1 MVFYYKAS
9 CKALKTKLKWRLE
22 VMFTALK
29 IAWRFLINSKIQTF
43 VIVLGIAI
51 GISVQIFVG
60 LLSTGLETSLL
71 DKVVGNST
79 HITIYPKNNIIEN
92 YQAKEDK
99 IKKLDSKIISVAP
112 IVEYNASLN
121 IRDMTQPIQ
130 IRGFVSKDFE
140 SLYNIKDK
148 IYSGKAVENP
158 NEVLIGKELSEK
170 LGLKLKD
177 NINIVT
183 ADNKKVVL
191 KVVGFYDLD
200 TIKVNKI
207 LVITD
212 LKTAQK
218 LAGFGDAATSMEL
231 STNDPYNADIIA
243 GKLEKGLNDKN
254 LKIENWKDQNK
265 LLVSAIMG
273 EKVCSLIIQVS
284 VMIAAVL
291 SIISIMS
298 ISVVQKYKQIGI
310 LKAMGIKDGSAAFIF
325 LIQAFILGI
334 LGTSLGVGLTYLYVK
349 GFNRYIVSPVD
360 EAPIVNIII
369 NYSFIIKLCII
380 DIIASTCAAFFPAI
394 KSYKLTP
401 VEVIKNG

>member
-1 MVFYYKAS
+1 
-9 CKALKTKLKWRLE
+9 
-22 VMFTALK
+22 MFTALK

>member
-1 MVFYYKAS
+1 
-9 CKALKTKLKWRLE
+9 
-22 VMFTALK
+22 MFTALK

-60 LLSTGLETSLL
+60 ILSTGLETSLL

-79 HITIYPKNNIIEN
+79 HITIYPTNNIIEN
-92 YQAKEDK
+92 YHEKEVK
-99 IKKLDSKIISVAP
+99 IKKLDSKIISVSP
-112 IVEYNASLN
+112 VVEYSANLN
-121 IRDMTQPIQ
+121 IRNMTEPIQ
-130 IRGFVSKDFE
+130 IRGFVSKDLE
-140 SLYNIKDK
+140 SLYNMNDK
-148 IYSGKAVENP
+148 IYKGKAVKNH
-158 NEVLIGKELSEK
+158 NEVLVGKELSEK
-170 LGLKLKD
+170 LGLKIKD

-183 ADNKKVVL
+183 ADNRKMVL

-212 LKTAQK
+212 LKTAQN

-231 STNDPYNADIIA
+231 STSDPYNADIIA
-243 GKLEKGLNDKN
+243 SKLKKGLNDKT

-265 LLVSAIMG
+265 LLVSAITG

-325 LIQAFILGI
+325 LIQAFILGV
-334 LGTSLGVGLTYLYVK
+334 LGTILGVGLTYLYVK

-360 EAPIVNIII
+360 GAPIIKIIV

-380 DIIASTCAAFFPAI
+380 DIIAATSAAFFPAI
-394 KSYKLTP
+394 KSFKLTP

>member
-1 MVFYYKAS
+1 
-9 CKALKTKLKWRLE
+9 
-22 VMFTALK
+22 MFTALK
-29 IAWRFLINSKIQTF
+29 IAWRFLINSKIQTL
-43 VIVLGIAI
+43 VIILGIAI

-60 LLSTGLETSLL
+60 LLSMGLETTLL

-92 YQAKEDK
+92 YHEKEEK
-99 IKKLDSKIISVAP
+99 IRKLDSKITSVAP
-112 IVEYNASLN
+112 VVEYGASIKL
-121 IRDMTQPIQ
+121 RDMVEAIQ
-130 IRGFVSKDFE
+130 IRGFISKDLD
-140 SLYNIKDK
+140 SLYNIKNK
-148 IYSGKAVENP
+148 IYKGRTLQNP
-158 NEVLIGKELSEK
+158 REAILGKELSEK
-170 LGLKLKD
+170 LGLKIND
-177 NINIVT
+177 NIDIVT
-183 ADNKKVVL
+183 PDGRNMVI

-212 LKTAQK
+212 LKTAQD
-218 LAGFGDAATSMEL
+218 LAAVGDAASSMQL
-231 STNDPYNADIIA
+231 STSDPYNADSIA
-243 GKLEKGLNDKN
+243 TKIESGLKDKN

-273 EKVCSLIIQVS
+273 EKVCSIVIQLC

-291 SIISIMS
+291 SIISIMG

-310 LKAMGIKDGSAAFIF
+310 LKAMGIKDGSAGAIF

-334 LGTSLGVGLTYLYVK
+334 VGTCLGVFLTYIYIR
-349 GFNRYIVSPVD
+349 GFNRYIVSSD
-360 EAPIVNIII
+360 GTPIVKIII

-380 DIIASTCAAFFPAI
+380 DVIASTLAAFFPAI
-394 KSYKLTP
+394 KSFKLTP

>member
-1 MVFYYKAS
+1 
-9 CKALKTKLKWRLE
+9 
-22 VMFTALK
+22 MFTALK
-29 IAWRFLINSKIQTF
+29 IAWRFLINSKLQTF
-43 VIVLGIAI
+43 IIILGIAI

-60 LLSTGLETSLL
+60 LLSAGLETSLL

-92 YQAKEDK
+92 YHQKDDK
-99 IKKLDSKIISVAP
+99 IKKIDSTITSLAP
-112 IVEYNASLN
+112 VVEFNASLN
-121 IRDMTQPIQ
+121 IRDMTEPIQ
-130 IRGFVSKDFE
+130 IRGFVSKDLE
-140 SLYNIKDK
+140 SLYNINDK
-148 IYSGKAVENP
+148 IYKGRAVENP
-158 NEVLIGKELSEK
+158 NEVLVGKELSEK

-177 NINIVT
+177 NINVVT
-183 ADNKKVVL
+183 ADNRKMVL

-200 TIKVNKI
+200 TMKVNKI
-207 LVITD
+207 LVMTD
-212 LKTAQK
+212 LKTAQNV
-218 LAGFGDAATSMEL
+218 AGFGDAATSMEL
-231 STNDPYNADIIA
+231 STSDPYNADIIA
-243 GKLEKGLNDKN
+243 SKIKKGLNDKN

-273 EKVCSLIIQVS
+273 EKVCSLIIQIS

-310 LKAMGIKDGSAAFIF
+310 LKAMGIKDGSAALIF
-325 LIQAFILGI
+325 LIQAFMLGI
-334 LGTSLGVGLTYLYVK
+334 VGTIVGVGLTYLYVR

-360 EAPIVNIII
+360 GKPIVNIII
-369 NYSFIIKLCII
+369 NYNFIIKLCII
-380 DIIASTCAAFFPAI
+380 DIIASTSAAFFPAI

>member
-1 MVFYYKAS
+1 
-9 CKALKTKLKWRLE
+9 
-22 VMFTALK
+22 MFTALK
-29 IAWRFLINSKIQTF
+29 IAWRFLINSKLQTF
-43 VIVLGIAI
+43 IIILGIAI

-60 LLSTGLETSLL
+60 LLSMGLETSLV

-92 YQAKEDK
+92 YQVKENK
-99 IKKLDSKIISVAP
+99 IKKMDGKIISVSP
-112 IVEYNASLN
+112 VVEYNASANL
-121 IRDMTQPIQ
+121 RDITQPVQ
-130 IRGFVSKDFE
+130 IRGFVSKDLE
-140 SLYNIKDK
+140 ALYNIKDK
-148 IYSGKAVENP
+148 IYSGKAVKNP
-158 NEVLIGKELSEK
+158 NEVLVGKELSEK
-170 LGLKLKD
+170 LGLKIKD

-183 ADNKKVVL
+183 PDNRKMVL
-191 KVVGFYDLD
+191 KVVGFYDLG

-212 LKTAQK
+212 LKTAQN

-231 STNDPYNADIIA
+231 STSDPYNADIIA
-243 GKLEKGLNDKN
+243 SNIIKGLNDKN

-273 EKVCSLIIQVS
+273 EKVCSLIIQIS

-310 LKAMGIKDGSAAFIF
+310 LKAMGIKDGTTAFIF
-325 LIQAFILGI
+325 LIQTFILGI

-349 GFNRYIVSPVD
+349 GFNRYIISPND
-360 EAPIVNIII
+360 GTPIVNIII
-369 NYSFIIKLCII
+369 NYNFIIKLCII
-380 DIIASTCAAFFPAI
+380 DIIASTSAAFFPAI

>member
-1 MVFYYKAS
+1 
-9 CKALKTKLKWRLE
+9 
-22 VMFTALK
+22 MFIALK
-29 IAWRFLINSKIQTF
+29 IALRFLKDSKIQTF
-43 VIVLGIAI
+43 VIILGIAI

-92 YQAKEDK
+92 YKVKEDK

-112 IVEYNASLN
+112 IVEYNASASLQD
-121 IRDMTQPIQ
+121 ITQPIQ
-130 IRGFVSKDFE
+130 IRGFVSKDLQ

-148 IYSGKAVENP
+148 IYKGKAVENP
-158 NEVLIGKELSEK
+158 NEALIGKELSEK
-170 LGLKLKD
+170 LCLKIKD

-183 ADNKKVVL
+183 VDNRKMVL
-191 KVVGFYDLD
+191 KVVGFFDLD

-212 LKTAQK
+212 FKTAQK
-218 LAGFGDAATSMEL
+218 LAGFGDSATSMEL
-231 STNDPYNADIIA
+231 STSDPYNADIIA
-243 GKLEKGLNDKN
+243 SKLKNGLNDEN

-265 LLVSAIMG
+265 LLVSAITG
-273 EKVCSLIIQVS
+273 EKVCSVIIQIC

-310 LKAMGIKDGSAAFIF
+310 LKAMGIKDGSAAIIF
-325 LIQAFILGI
+325 LIQAFILG
-334 LGTSLGVGLTYLYVK
+334 LVGTSCGVALVYLYVK
-349 GFNRYIVSPVD
+349 GFNRYIVSSVD
-360 EAPIVNIII
+360 GTPIVNIVI
-369 NYSFIIKLCII
+369 NYIFIIKLCII
-380 DIIASTCAAFFPAI
+380 DILASTCAAFFPAI
-394 KSYKLTP
+394 KSFRLTP

>member
-1 MVFYYKAS
+1 
-9 CKALKTKLKWRLE
+9 
-22 VMFTALK
+22 MFTSLK
-29 IAWRFLINSKIQTF
+29 IAWRFLIKSKIQTL

-60 LLSTGLETSLL
+60 LLSMGLETSLL

-79 HITIYPKNNIIEN
+79 HITIYPKDNKIVN
-92 YQAKEDK
+92 YHKTKEK
-99 IKKLDSKIISVAP
+99 IKKLDNKIKSVAP
-112 IVEYNASLN
+112 VVEYNASIN
-121 IRDMTQPIQ
+121 FNHMTEPIQ
-130 IRGFVSKDFE
+130 IRGFISKDLDL
-140 SLYNIKDK
+140 LYNIKDK
-148 IYSGKAVENP
+148 IYKGRGIQNSGEILV
-158 NEVLIGKELSEK
+158 GKELSEK

-183 ADNKKVVL
+183 PDRRKLEL
-191 KVVGFYDLD
+191 KVVGFYDFN
-200 TIKVNKI
+200 TMKVNKT

-212 LKTAQK
+212 LKAAQD

-231 STNDPYNADIIA
+231 STSDPYNADTIA
-243 GKLEKGLNDKN
+243 TKIEKGLKDKD

-265 LLVSAIMG
+265 LLVSALMG
-273 EKVCSLIIQVS
+273 EKVCSLIIQLS

-325 LIQAFILGI
+325 LTQAFILGVV
-334 LGTSLGVGLTYLYVK
+334 GTCLGVILTYLYIK
-349 GFNRYIVSPVD
+349 GFNRYTSSSDGTPLVT
-360 EAPIVNIII
+360 III
-369 NYSFIIKLCII
+369 NYSFIIKLSII
-380 DIIASTCAAFFPAI
+380 DIVASTLAAFFPAI
-394 KSYKLTP
+394 KSFKLTP

>member
-1 MVFYYKAS
+1 
-9 CKALKTKLKWRLE
+9 
-22 VMFTALK
+22 MFTSLK
-29 IAWRFLINSKIQTF
+29 IAWRFLIKSKIQTL

-60 LLSTGLETSLL
+60 LLSMGLETSLL

-79 HITIYPKNNIIEN
+79 HITIYPKDNKIVN
-92 YQAKEDK
+92 YHKTKEK
-99 IKKLDSKIISVAP
+99 IKKLDNKIKSVAP
-112 IVEYNASLN
+112 VVEYNASIN
-121 IRDMTQPIQ
+121 FNHMTEPIQ
-130 IRGFVSKDFE
+130 IRGFISKDLDL
-140 SLYNIKDK
+140 LYNIKDK
-148 IYSGKAVENP
+148 IYKGRGIQNSGEILV
-158 NEVLIGKELSEK
+158 GKELSEK

-183 ADNKKVVL
+183 PDRRKLEL
-191 KVVGFYDLD
+191 KVVGFYDFN
-200 TIKVNKI
+200 TMKVNKT

-212 LKTAQK
+212 LKAAQD

-231 STNDPYNADIIA
+231 STSDPYNADTIA
-243 GKLEKGLNDKN
+243 TKIEKGLKDKD

-265 LLVSAIMG
+265 LLVSALMG
-273 EKVCSLIIQVS
+273 EKVCSLIIQLS

-325 LIQAFILGI
+325 LTQAFILGVV
-334 LGTSLGVGLTYLYVK
+334 GTFLGVILTYLYIK
-349 GFNRYIVSPVD
+349 GFNRYTSSSDGTPLVT
-360 EAPIVNIII
+360 III
-369 NYSFIIKLCII
+369 NYSFIIKLSII
-380 DIIASTCAAFFPAI
+380 DIVASTLAAFFPAI
-394 KSYKLTP
+394 KSFKLTP

>member
-1 MVFYYKAS
+1 
-9 CKALKTKLKWRLE
+9 
-22 VMFTALK
+22 MFTALK
-29 IAWRFLINSKIQTF
+29 IAWRFLINSKIQTL
-43 VIVLGIAI
+43 VIILGIAI

-60 LLSTGLETSLL
+60 LLSMGLETTLL

-92 YQAKEDK
+92 YHEKEAK
-99 IKKLDSKIISVAP
+99 IRKLDSKITSVAP
-112 IVEYNASLN
+112 VVEYGAS
-121 IRDMTQPIQ
+121 IKRKDMVEAIQ
-130 IRGFVSKDFE
+130 IRGFISKDLD
-140 SLYNIKDK
+140 SLYNIKNK
-148 IYSGKAVENP
+148 IYKGRTILNP
-158 NEVLIGKELSEK
+158 KEAILGKELSEK
-170 LGLKLKD
+170 LGLKIND
-177 NINIVT
+177 NIEVITPDGRNMVI
-183 ADNKKVVL
+183 

-212 LKTAQK
+212 LKTAQD
-218 LAGFGDAATSMEL
+218 LAGVGDAASSMQL
-231 STNDPYNADIIA
+231 STSDPYNADSIA
-243 GKLEKGLNDKN
+243 TKIETGLKDKN

-273 EKVCSLIIQVS
+273 EKVCSIVIQLC

-291 SIISIMS
+291 SIISIMG

-310 LKAMGIKDGSAAFIF
+310 LKAMGIKDGSAGAIF

-334 LGTSLGVGLTYLYVK
+334 VGTCLGVGLTYIYIR
-349 GFNRYIVSPVD
+349 GFNRYIVSTD
-360 EAPIVNIII
+360 GTPIVKIII

-380 DIIASTCAAFFPAI
+380 DVIASTLAAFFPAI
-394 KSYKLTP
+394 KSFKLTP

>member
-1 MVFYYKAS
+1 
-9 CKALKTKLKWRLE
+9 
-22 VMFTALK
+22 
-29 IAWRFLINSKIQTF
+29 
-43 VIVLGIAI
+43 
-51 GISVQIFVG
+51 
-60 LLSTGLETSLL
+60 
-71 DKVVGNST
+71 
-79 HITIYPKNNIIEN
+79 
-92 YQAKEDK
+92 
-99 IKKLDSKIISVAP
+99 
-112 IVEYNASLN
+112 
-121 IRDMTQPIQ
+121 MTQPIQ